1 MVKFDVDFSCFPNH
15 FRAPSDKLR
24 GLVMLERIVELQRQG
39 ILVLKENESNFDVGF
54 LATNPSPAWPPIP
67 SNSSLST

>member
-39 ILVLKENESNFDVGF
+39 ILVLKENELNFLRDVGF
-54 LATNPSPAWPPIP
+54 LATHPIQLSYPS
-67 SNSSLST
+67 L